1 MATKKFNLLVNK
13 KILSFNKIIEVDPDK
28 SISIRS
34 FLIGAISQNI
44 SKAENI
50 LESDDVISTIKCLK
64 KLGVKIKKLK
74 KKKYVIYGNG
84 LGSLRLKKNDK
95 LIFNNSGTLARL
107 LIGILSTTPNIQA
120 FVSGDHSLNKRN
132 MKGLIDLMEKFGAT
146 FLPKN
151 KFKFPLKLISSNMPV
166 GIKYKAGISAQ
177 LKSAVMFA
185 GLNSYGNTTIIENQK
200 SRDHTEN
207 ILKGNNQSIRIK
219 INKNKTIK
227 IFGKNYLNPI
237 EIKVPNDPSSAAFFS
252 ALTLLNKNSRLKIRN
267 VGINPTRTG
276 FYRLLKSQGAKIKFI
291 NVKKNNNELRG
302 DIIIK
307 YCKLKPIFASKSYY
321 VNTTDEYPI
330 LFVIAALIKGTSTFK
345 GIGDLANKESNRI
358 VEMQKVLKQIG
369 ITSKIYRDKF
379 IVNGKGLIDASDKQI
394 DVPNL
399 GDHRI
404 CMSAFVLA
412 SLTGAKAKIKNFE
425 TVYTSSPSFLNIMKK
440 LGAKFE
446 IKKIS

>member
-1 MATKKFNLLVNK
+1 M
-13 KILSFNKIIEVDPDK
+13 
-28 SISIRS
+28 
-34 FLIGAISQNI
+34 
-44 SKAENI
+44 
-50 LESDDVISTIKCLK
+50 
-64 KLGVKIKKLK
+64 
-74 KKKYVIYGNG
+74 
-84 LGSLRLKKNDK
+84 
-95 LIFNNSGTLARL
+95 ARL

-207 ILKGNNQSIRIK
+207 ILKGNNQSIRIE

-237 EIKVPNDPSSAAFFS
+237 EIKVPNDPSSAAFS

-307 YCKLKPIFASKSYY
+307 HCKLKPIFASKSYY

-345 GIGDLANKESNRI
+345 GI
-358 VEMQKVLKQIG
+358 
-369 ITSKIYRDKF
+369 
-379 IVNGKGLIDASDKQI
+379 
-394 DVPNL
+394 
-399 GDHRI
+399 
-404 CMSAFVLA
+404 
-412 SLTGAKAKIKNFE
+412 E
-425 TVYTSSPSFLNIMKK
+425 T
-440 LGAKFE
+440 
-446 IKKIS
+446 

>member
-132 MKGLIDLMEKFGAT
+132 MKGLINLMEQFGAT

-151 KFKFPLKLISSNMPV
+151 KFKFPLKLISSNMPI

-207 ILKGNNQSIRIK
+207 ILKGNNQSVRIK

-291 NVKKNNNELRG
+291 NVKKNNN
-302 DIIIK
+302 
-307 YCKLKPIFASKSYY
+307 
-321 VNTTDEYPI
+321 
-330 LFVIAALIKGTSTFK
+330 
-345 GIGDLANKESNRI
+345 
-358 VEMQKVLKQIG
+358 
-369 ITSKIYRDKF
+369 
-379 IVNGKGLIDASDKQI
+379 
-394 DVPNL
+394 
-399 GDHRI
+399 
-404 CMSAFVLA
+404 
-412 SLTGAKAKIKNFE
+412 
-425 TVYTSSPSFLNIMKK
+425 
-440 LGAKFE
+440 
-446 IKKIS
+446 